1 VKRIALIAA
10 RDIVATVANRG
21 FVVGLL
27 IMPVLI
33 ALVVAVMPRLM
44 SARTPQVRG
53 DLAVLD
59 PTGRVAAELRR
70 TLDPG
75 VITARRA
82 EEARRALAAVP
93 GGFGALAAPSDAAV
107 RRALPQPPDLRLVE
121 RPADAGL
128 EGEKAWLTA
137 PTPGARRRL
146 AVLVVHQDAVVS
158 SGGSPGVG
166 TYELYVTANLDEGT
180 EGVIHEGLRQ
190 AIVAARLRASNL
202 DPGALEAAMS
212 VPRAPSVTVGARGEQ
227 RTRRGVNRALPMV
240 MGLLLFVGVMTG
252 GQTLMTS
259 TVEEKSSRV
268 MEVLLAAV
276 SPLELM
282 AGKLIAQLAVSLLV
296 IALYIALGVFALFS
310 LVAVGLVS
318 ASLIGYLLV
327 FFLVSYLLFGA
338 LMMAIGAAVTEVGEA
353 QSLMG
358 PVMLMLMVPLMLVI
372 PVQRAP
378 DSTFSIVLSFVPPMN
393 TFAMMARLAASSAPP
408 PAWQVWS
415 SAAIGLGAACAA
427 IWFAAQVFKMALLR
441 HGRPPNLATLIRWA
455 RTS

>member
-1 VKRIALIAA
+1 VKRIALIAR

-21 FVVGLL
+21 FAVGLL
-27 IMPVLI
+27 IMPALI

-53 DLAVLD
+53 DLVVLD
-59 PTGRVAAELRR
+59 PTGQALPELRR
-70 TLDPG
+70 TLAPAF
-75 VITARRA
+75 IAERRA
-82 EEARRALAAVP
+82 QEARRALTAMP
-93 GGFGALAAPSDAAV
+93 GGLGALAAPSDAAV
-107 RRALPQPPDLRLVE
+107 QRALPQAPDVRLVE
-121 RPADAGL
+121 RRADAAL

-137 PTPGARRRL
+137 PVPHSRRRL
-146 AVLVVHQDAVVS
+146 AVVVVHPDAVVPS
-158 SGGSPGVG
+158 SGAPGFG
-166 TYELYVTANLDEGT
+166 TYDLYIAPNLDEGT
-180 EGVIHEGLRQ
+180 EGVIHEALRQ
-190 AIVAARLRASNL
+190 ALVAARLRASNL
-202 DPGALEAAMS
+202 DPAALDAAMS
-212 VPRAPSVTVGARGEQ
+212 VPRAPTITVGVRGEQ
-227 RTRRGVNRALPMV
+227 RTRRGVNRTLPMI

-259 TVEEKSSRV
+259 TVEEKSTRV

-296 IALYIALGVFALFS
+296 MGLYIALGVFALFS
-310 LVAVGLVS
+310 LVAVGLVN

-358 PVMLMLMVPLMLVI
+358 PVMLMLMVPLMFII

-378 DSTFSIVLSFVPPMN
+378 ESTFSIIFSFVPPMN
-393 TFAMMARLAASSAPP
+393 TFAMMARLAASSTPP

-415 SAAIGLGAACAA
+415 TVAIGLGAAGVA
-427 IWFAAQVFKMALLR
+427 IWFAAQIFKIALLR
-441 HGRPPNLATLIRWA
+441 HGKPPNLATLIRWA
-455 RTS
+455 RA